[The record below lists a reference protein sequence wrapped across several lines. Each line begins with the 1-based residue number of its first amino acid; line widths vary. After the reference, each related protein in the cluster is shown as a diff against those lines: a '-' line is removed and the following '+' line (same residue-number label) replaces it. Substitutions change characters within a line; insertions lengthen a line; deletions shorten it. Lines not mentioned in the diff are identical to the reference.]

1 MTSSRWVID
10 PEDARAVAFGMMLDV
25 EARRLVVRLSGDA
38 DATVADALDQF
49 MRDAIVRDVDR
60 RDVEVVLGEVTYFDV
75 RVVGVLLGIAHELRI
90 DGRSMAFVAPSPS
103 ASRMLGLLGLDRI
116 LDIRQKQVS

>member
-1 MTSSRWVID
+1 MSSSRWALEPD
-10 PEDARAVAFGMMLDV
+10 DARAVAFGMMLDV
-25 EARRLVVRLSGDA
+25 EANRLVLRLSGDA

-49 MRDAIVRDVDR
+49 MREAIVRDVDR

-90 DGRSMAFVAPSPS
+90 EGRSMAFVAPSAA

-116 LDIRQKQVS
+116 LDIREQQVS